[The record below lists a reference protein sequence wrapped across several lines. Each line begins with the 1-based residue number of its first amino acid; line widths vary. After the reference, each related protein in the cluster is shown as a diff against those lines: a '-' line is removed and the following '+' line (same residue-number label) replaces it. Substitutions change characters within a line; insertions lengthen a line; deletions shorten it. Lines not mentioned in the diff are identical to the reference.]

1 MINDEIIQ
9 KLARKHD
16 LPEAQI
22 KLVIQSFY
30 DGLRYYLSNPL
41 ESKGGII
48 IHNFITFYI
57 NFKRLL
63 TTIHNA
69 TYESKYIGTERNQE
83 YLTFLNQLKI
93 NTYKYARQTNGK
105 NKYERFVK

>member
-1 MINDEIIQ
+1 MNPDIIE
-9 KLARKHD
+9 KLAKKYN
-16 LPEAQI
+16 LPEEQI
-22 KLVIQSFY
+22 KIVIQSFY

-41 ESKGGII
+41 EAKGGII

-63 TTIHNA
+63 TSIHNT
-69 TYESKYIGTERNQE
+69 TYESKYVGTERNKE
-83 YLTFLNQLKI
+83 YLEFLNKLKT